1 VEEQGSYGGRASQLR
16 ALQLHCHG
24 AAANGEGE
32 RCKDEVSWEDICR
45 WLCFLV
51 WWWLSLRLAAV
62 ESGILLESKTEK
74 QIIRVIIIDGARLL
88 CTSGTVFCA
97 AKPAEMSASGH
108 YESIKSYPRKPP
120 FTTNPE
126 KSHIYVSDT
135 PARNGT
141 AAPYVFGNSQ
151 EFERHIA
158 ATPRPS
164 TRVVYVTLQSGAE
177 SVAY

>member
-1 VEEQGSYGGRASQLR
+1 MGGSLPLAVFFGVVAVITPCRCRIRYPSGKQDREANNTGYNYRRCPSSLYFWHSVLR
-16 ALQLHCHG
+16 
-24 AAANGEGE
+24 
-32 RCKDEVSWEDICR
+32 
-45 WLCFLV
+45 
-51 WWWLSLRLAAV
+51 
-62 ESGILLESKTEK
+62 SKT
-74 QIIRVIIIDGARLL
+74 
-88 CTSGTVFCA
+88 SG
-97 AKPAEMSASGH
+97 MSASGH
-108 YESIKSYPRKPP
+108 YESIKPYPRKPP